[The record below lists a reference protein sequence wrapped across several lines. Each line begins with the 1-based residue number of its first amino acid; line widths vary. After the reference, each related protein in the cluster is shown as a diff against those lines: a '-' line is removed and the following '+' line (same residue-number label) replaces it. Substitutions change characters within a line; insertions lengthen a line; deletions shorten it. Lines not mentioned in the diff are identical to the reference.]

1 MSFTS
6 APSLLVDIG
15 VTAFCTKDFLYPY
28 KREMEGKYTPVV
40 ISYNEESSEIL
51 NTQILY
57 KSCLSAFWIKYSAY
71 DCLHHRRQ
79 EA

>member
-1 MSFTS
+1 
-6 APSLLVDIG
+6 
-15 VTAFCTKDFLYPY
+15 
-28 KREMEGKYTPVV
+28 MEGKYTPVV
-40 ISYNEESSEIL
+40 IAYNEESSEIL